1 MQELMLRLNMVS
13 DVKEFIEQV
22 SKIDVD
28 VDLSKNRYTI
38 DAKSVVGIFT
48 LDLSDPVKLVIHSD
62 NESLIEPFK
71 KWVV

>member
-28 VDLSKNRYTI
+28 VDLSKDRYTI

-71 KWVV
+71 KWAV

>member
-1 MQELMLRLNMVS
+1 MQELMLKLNMVS

-28 VDLSKNRYTI
+28 VDLSKDRYII

-62 NESLIEPFK
+62 DESLIEPFK
-71 KWVV
+71 KWAV